1 VRHGGGRLVAG
12 FHPYPVDT
20 IRTIAWMKEQAR
32 QARAESRVIGL
43 VPTMGALHAGHLALI
58 ERARRECSP
67 VIASIFVNPKQF
79 GPNEDFSKYPRAPDS
94 DRKMLEQA
102 GVDSLF
108 APEPSE
114 IYPSG
119 FSTYVHVE
127 GLSERLEGRS
137 RPGHFRGVTTV
148 VMKLLQIVQPNFAY
162 FGRKDAQQARIITQ
176 MARDL
181 NLDSEIVVCPIV
193 REPDGLALSSRNAYL
208 SAEER
213 KAATVLHRALEAA
226 RSELAAGVR
235 DALQLQGVLNR
246 TLSAERQA
254 RVDYA
259 EIVDAESFEPVVR
272 VSKPAYV
279 LLAVFIGKTRL
290 IDNLYIEPK
299 SRGSEE
305 LVFHF

>member
-1 VRHGGGRLVAG
+1 
-12 FHPYPVDT
+12 
-20 IRTIAWMKEQAR
+20 MKEQAR
-32 QARAESRVIGL
+32 QARAESRIIGL
-43 VPTMGALHAGHLALI
+43 VPTMGALHAGHLSLV

-79 GPNEDFSKYPRAPDS
+79 GPNEDFSKYPRTFESDS
-94 DRKMLEQA
+94 EKLQHA
-102 GVDSLF
+102 GVDFLF
-108 APEPSE
+108 APEPRE
-114 IYPSG
+114 IYPEG
-119 FSTYVHVE
+119 FATYVNVE
-127 GLSERLEGRS
+127 GLSEKLEGRS

-162 FGRKDAQQARIITQ
+162 FGRKDAQQSRLITQ

-181 NLDSEIVVCPIV
+181 NLDSEIVVCPPV
-193 REPDGLALSSRNAYL
+193 REPDGLALSSRNVYL
-208 SAEER
+208 NSGER
-213 KAATVLHRALEAA
+213 QAATVLHRALDAA

-235 DALQLQGVLNR
+235 DALHLQAVLQR
-246 TLSAERQA
+246 TLAAERAA

-272 VSKPAYV
+272 VSQPCYV

-299 SRGSEE
+299 PFGAQE
-305 LVFHF
+305 LEIHF

>member
-1 VRHGGGRLVAG
+1 
-12 FHPYPVDT
+12 
-20 IRTIAWMKEQAR
+20 MKEQAR

-43 VPTMGALHAGHLALI
+43 VPTMGALHAGHLSLI

-79 GPNEDFSKYPRAPDS
+79 GPNEDFSKYPRSFESDS
-94 DRKMLEQA
+94 EKLQRA

-108 APEPSE
+108 APEPPE
-114 IYPSG
+114 IYPNG
-119 FSTYVHVE
+119 FSTYVNVD
-127 GLSERLEGRS
+127 GLSDRLEGRS
-137 RPGHFRGVTTV
+137 RPGHFRGVATV

-162 FGRKDAQQARIITQ
+162 FGRKDAQQSRLITQ

-181 NLDSEIVVCPIV
+181 NLDTEIVICPPV
-193 REPDGLALSSRNAYL
+193 REPDGLALSSRNVYL
-208 SAEER
+208 NAEER
-213 KAATVLHRALEAA
+213 MAATVLYRALDAA

-235 DALQLQGVLNR
+235 DALQLREVLQR
-246 TLSAERQA
+246 TLGAERHA

-272 VSKPAYV
+272 VNKSCYV

-290 IDNLYIEPK
+290 IDNLYVETRSP
-299 SRGSEE
+299 GSEE